1 MQFIYYSAGWE
12 GSAHDGRVLRDALS
26 RPNGFRVPQAMTK
39 KDKEGRGYK
48 EWNMKLDTLFIKVM
62 KEMIDNGQ
70 MVNGNFKPE
79 AYPQMEKMMEFKA
92 DPHLRSRH
100 KTLKKQFLAVQLL
113 KSESGYGWND
123 ELKCLDI
130 DDDIYDDFVKV
141 GHPECAKLNRV
152 PFSLYDDLD
161 RLFVKTR
168 AIGDGVK
175 QITDHVPEPSFESN
189 ASESFAQ
196 ESTPRGVNVS
206 TEDVLIEDIPN
217 DDNAA
222 QTYPS
227 DKRKEKATPSG
238 DSTQSKKKSKMQD
251 DSFADDITSKLA
263 ARFEPII
270 NKTIES
276 LGNILAEEVV
286 VETSQKDAIMEELE
300 KLEGLT
306 EDQVVDAALILVND
320 EWKLRL
326 FYKLKSDEAKT
337 RFALHLIH

>member
-1 MQFIYYSAGWE
+1 
-12 GSAHDGRVLRDALS
+12 
-26 RPNGFRVPQAMTK
+26 MTK

-62 KEMIDNGQ
+62 KEMVDNGQ
-70 MVNGNFKPE
+70 MVNGNFKPG
-79 AYPQMEKMMEFKA
+79 AYPQMEKMMEFFAPEAGIKA

-113 KSESGYGWND
+113 KSQSGYGWND
-123 ELKCLDI
+123 ELKCPDI
-130 DDDIYDDFVKV
+130 DDDIYDDFVK
-141 GHPECAKLNRV
+141 
-152 PFSLYDDLD
+152 
-161 RLFVKTR
+161 
-168 AIGDGVK
+168 
-175 QITDHVPEPSFESN
+175 
-189 ASESFAQ
+189 
-196 ESTPRGVNVS
+196 
-206 TEDVLIEDIPN
+206 DIPN

-238 DSTQSKKKSKMQD
+238 DSTQSKKKSKVQD

-337 RFALHLIH
+337 RFALRLIH

>member
-1 MQFIYYSAGWE
+1 
-12 GSAHDGRVLRDALS
+12 
-26 RPNGFRVPQAMTK
+26 MTK

-62 KEMIDNGQ
+62 KEMVDNGQ
-70 MVNGNFKPE
+70 MVNGNFKPG
-79 AYPQMEKMMEFKA
+79 AYPQMEKMMEFFAPEAGIKA

-113 KSESGYGWND
+113 KSQSGYGWND
-123 ELKCLDI
+123 ELKCPDI
-130 DDDIYDDFVKV
+130 DDDIYDDFVK

-152 PFSLYDDLD
+152 PFPLYDDLN
-161 RLFVKTR
+161 RLFGKTR

-175 QITDHVPEPSFESN
+175 QITDHVPEPSSESN

-206 TEDVLIEDIPN
+206 TEDVLIKDIPN

-238 DSTQSKKKSKMQD
+238 DSTQSKKKSKVQD
-251 DSFADDITSKLA
+251 DSFADDITIAIVLQ
-263 ARFEPII
+263 
-270 NKTIES
+270 
-276 LGNILAEEVV
+276 
-286 VETSQKDAIMEELE
+286 VEI
-300 KLEGLT
+300 G
-306 EDQVVDAALILVND
+306 
-320 EWKLRL
+320 
-326 FYKLKSDEAKT
+326 
-337 RFALHLIH
+337 